1 MLILLFYFTLRRS
14 YRLVGPQD
22 LLLVAM
28 VLMTGL
34 APVNGLASAGAAEW
48 AKLDSALRTI
58 TTEELHSHAA
68 ALADDTFEGRA
79 AGSRGGRATAG
90 YLRQRLR
97 SAGLK
102 PGASGKFIQP
112 FHGNYQNLLA
122 VLPGADATPEED
134 GVWKHEM
141 IIVGAHYD
149 HVGYGNRQ
157 NSNGPVGYIHNGAD
171 DNASGVATLLEVID
185 ALTHMDYRPQR
196 SILFAFWDGEEKGLL
211 GSKYWITHSTVPTSN
226 ISLMINIDMV
236 GRMRDSRLEV
246 IGTRLAYGMRKLLS
260 SPRLPADMWLDFTW
274 ELKDNS
280 DHWSFLEQQIPAIC
294 LHTGLHE
301 DYHRPSDDI
310 EKLNVVGI
318 QQASRYLLARLTEIA
333 DSDQLP
339 VYRSRGHRDSPAS
352 QRYEQRPL
360 NRLAP
365 RLGISWRYVEKEKSS
380 HCLITGV
387 HSPSPASKAGL
398 RSGDEIHA
406 INGRPVSGEGLL
418 PAIVLQAPS
427 EVQFSLVR
435 SARSVESGNNFD
447 HENDGLE
454 QEIGGRA
461 EKAESI
467 TVVLAGQ
474 ATQLGLS
481 WREDECEPQS
491 VYVTRVV
498 PYSPAA
504 RAGIQLG
511 DRIYALNESEIMG
524 QEDLF
529 TQIRG
534 TLAEKPETFQL
545 TLETRG
551 RIHQV
556 EVNVGLPTGRVG
568 DRSY

>member
-1 MLILLFYFTLRRS
+1 LLILLFYFTLRRS
-14 YRLVGPQD
+14 YQWVGPQD

-34 APVNGLASAGAAEW
+34 APMNGLAPTGAAEW

-79 AGSRGGRATAG
+79 AGSRGGRAAAG

-97 SAGLK
+97 SVGLK

-112 FHGNYQNLLA
+112 FHGNFQNLLA
-122 VLPGADATPEED
+122 VLPGAGAAPEKD
-134 GVWKHEM
+134 GVWKHET

-149 HVGYGNRQ
+149 HVGYGNRK

-185 ALTHMDYRPQR
+185 ALTHMDFRPQR
-196 SILFAFWDGEEKGLL
+196 SILFAFWDGEENGLL
-211 GSKYWITHSTVPTSN
+211 GSKYWITHPTVPTSS

-260 SPRLPADMWLDFTW
+260 SPRLPAEMWLDFTW

-294 LHTGLHE
+294 LHTGLHD

-310 EKLNVVGI
+310 EKLNVAGI
-318 QQASRYLLARLTEIA
+318 QQVSGYLLALLTEIA
-333 DSDQLP
+333 DSGQLP

-360 NRLAP
+360 NQIAP
-365 RLGISWRYVEKEKSS
+365 RLGISWRYIEKDKSS

-398 RSGDEIHA
+398 RLGDEIHA
-406 INGRPVSGEGLL
+406 IDGWPVSGEDLL

-435 SARSVESGNNFD
+435 PASSVEPGNID
-447 HENDGLE
+447 QESDGLK
-454 QEIGGRA
+454 QEIGERA

-467 TVVLAGQ
+467 TVILAGQ

-511 DRIYALNESEIMG
+511 DRVYALNESEIMG
-524 QEDLF
+524 QDDLF

-534 TLAEKPETFQL
+534 TLADQSETFHL

-556 EVNVGLPTGRVG
+556 EVNVGLPSGRAE